1 VNIVN
6 VRAPRFNGAIAMP
19 TEPPRL
25 APRGPTRFLPPVLWM
40 GLIALG
46 SSSLLSGDRT
56 GRWMLALLA
65 QLAPWASPDLL
76 AGAHFGLRKLGH
88 LVEFGILAI
97 LWHRSLVPAPRAV
110 SAAFALA
117 AAYGGLDE
125 LRQGLDPTRTPALGD
140 VVVDAVGAGL
150 GLAAWTGPGPLR
162 TTALWCAAAAT
173 GILAGLAVAGIAL
186 DASLGRP
193 VADIGVAAVGLCVV
207 AVALCRMARGQRS
220 RAASGP
226 RTPRP

>member
-6 VRAPRFNGAIAMP
+6 VRASRFNGAIAMP

-25 APRGPTRFLPPVLWM
+25 TRRGPTRFLPPILWM

-56 GRWMLALLA
+56 GRWTLTVLA
-65 QLAPWASPDLL
+65 QLAPWATPDLL

-88 LVEFGILAI
+88 LVEFGILAV

-110 SAAFALA
+110 TAAFALA
-117 AAYGGLDE
+117 AAYGGVDE

-140 VVVDAVGAGL
+140 VVVDAIGAGL

-162 TTALWCAAAAT
+162 TAALRCAAVGT
-173 GILAGLAVAGIAL
+173 GLLAGLAVAGLAL

-193 VADIGVAAVGLCVV
+193 VADIGVAALGLSVV
-207 AVALCRMARGQRS
+207 AIGLRRLAWGRRS
-220 RAASGP
+220 RAPSGP

>member
-1 VNIVN
+1 
-6 VRAPRFNGAIAMP
+6 MP
-19 TEPPRL
+19 TESPRL
-25 APRGPTRFLPPVLWM
+25 ARRGPTRFLPPILWM

-56 GRWMLALLA
+56 GRWTLTVLA
-65 QLAPWASPDLL
+65 QLAPWASPHLL
-76 AGAHFGLRKLGH
+76 AGAHLGLRKLAH

-110 SAAFALA
+110 TAAFALA
-117 AAYGGLDE
+117 AAYGGVDE

-150 GLAAWTGPGPLR
+150 GLAAWAGPGPLR
-162 TTALWCAAAAT
+162 TPALRCAAVGT
-173 GILAGLAVAGIAL
+173 GLLAGLAVAGLAL

-193 VADIGVAAVGLCVV
+193 VADIGVAAVGLSVV
-207 AVALCRMARGQRS
+207 AIGLGRLARGGRS
-220 RAASGP
+220 RAPSGP
-226 RTPRP
+226 RTPRS